1 MTPRT
6 RLTALLA
13 LAVCAVLAAL
23 TIGSSASAHSTRA
36 THSTRAAATPVMG
49 GNLVIARTQ
58 DSTSMDATSV
68 FDNES
73 IWVFEQ
79 LMETLY
85 TVTPD
90 GKDVKPWLAT
100 SYDLSKDKLTYTFHL
115 RHGVLFH
122 TGKEM
127 TSADVKFSPDA
138 ARTTKDGWGY
148 IDAAIK
154 SVTAPDKY
162 TVVVKT
168 KYKWAPLIAD
178 IALFSNAIVPK
189 GYDGKTK
196 KAFYDAP
203 VGTGPFKWDHW
214 AKGKEVKFV
223 KFDKYWQK
231 GKPYLDSVTWTYVG
245 DDNTRLL
252 QLKGNQAQI
261 DEFPGWAQVKP
272 LKSTAGITMTL
283 FPSTRTDYVL
293 FNEHFKPFQ
302 DVHVR
307 RALSYLI
314 DRKALVKAILFGNGT
329 PANSF
334 LPPNVPYYD
343 AKSPGIQ
350 YDVAKAKAEMAK
362 STVPKGFTT
371 TFEAV
376 AGSLDQATIAQVL
389 QAAGKP
395 LGIKINII
403 KKDANAWNVDW
414 NNATYPGM
422 NNSYWTMDIAD
433 PDELV
438 SFSIDPSQ
446 GAHSFQ
452 TFYNSPAAIAAT
464 KAAAR
469 EFDPKKRQALYSKV
483 QKIAADDA
491 FMAFL
496 FYSPFR
502 YAYSNKVQ
510 GFQVYPTGN
519 YHLEDVWMQK

>member
-1 MTPRT
+1 MIRRT
-6 RLTALLA
+6 RLPVLAA
-13 LAVCAVLAAL
+13 LASAALLAAL
-23 TIGSSASAHSTRA
+23 TIGPSASARST
-36 THSTRAAATPVMG
+36 HAAATPVQG
-49 GNLVIARTQ
+49 GDLIIARTQ
-58 DSTSMDATSV
+58 DSTKMDATSV

-73 IWVFEQ
+73 IWVLEQ
-79 LMETLY
+79 MMETLY

-100 SYDLSKDKLTYTFHL
+100 SYDLSPDKLTYTFHL

-127 TSADVKFSPDA
+127 TSADVKFSLDA
-138 ARTTKDGWGY
+138 ARNTKDGWGY
-148 IDAAIK
+148 IDGAIK
-154 SVTAPDKY
+154 SVTAKDKY

-168 KYKWAPLIAD
+168 KFKWAPMVAD

-196 KAFYDAP
+196 AQFYNAP

-214 AKGKEVKFV
+214 SKGKELKLV

-231 GKPYLDSVTWTYVG
+231 GKPYLNSVTWTYVG

-272 LKSTAGITMTL
+272 LQNTAGVTMKL

-293 FNEHFKPFQ
+293 FNQHFKPFQ

-307 RALSYLI
+307 RAISYLI

-334 LPPNVPYYD
+334 LPPQVPYYD
-343 AKSPGIQ
+343 AETPGLT
-350 YDVAKAKAEMAK
+350 YNLAKAKEEMAK
-362 STVPKGFTT
+362 SSVPNGFTT
-371 TFEAV
+371 TFESV
-376 AGSLDQATIAQVL
+376 AGSLDQNTIGQVI

-395 LGIKINII
+395 LGIKVNIL

-414 NNATYPGM
+414 QNATYPGM

-438 SFSIDPSQ
+438 SFAVDPSQ

-452 TFYNSPAAIAAT
+452 TFYNSPAAIAAA

-469 EFDPKKRQALYSKV
+469 EFDPKKRQALYTKV
-483 QKIAADDA
+483 QKIAAQDA

-496 FYSPFR
+496 YYSPFR
-502 YAYSNKVQ
+502 YAFTNKVHA
-510 GFQVYPTGN
+510 FQVYPTGN
-519 YHLEDVWMQK
+519 YHMEDVWMDK

>member
-1 MTPRT
+1 MIPRT

-13 LAVCAVLAAL
+13 LAGCAVFAAL
-23 TIGSSASAHSTRA
+23 SVGPSASARST
-36 THSTRAAATPVMG
+36 ATPTSG
-49 GNLVIARTQ
+49 GNLVIARTA
-58 DSTSMDATSV
+58 DSQSMDATAV

-85 TVTPD
+85 TVTPN

-100 SYDLSKDKLTYTFHL
+100 SYDLSPDKLTYTFHL

-122 TGKEM
+122 TGAEM
-127 TSADVKFSPDA
+127 TAADVKFSIDA
-138 ARTTKDGWGY
+138 ARVTKAGWGY
-148 IDAAIK
+148 IDSAIK
-154 SVTAPDKY
+154 SVTVKDKY
-162 TVVVKT
+162 TVVIKT
-168 KYKWAPLIAD
+168 KFKWAPMIAD
-178 IALFSNAIVPK
+178 LALFSNAIVPK
-189 GYDGKTK
+189 NYGGKTK
-196 KAFYDAP
+196 KEFYNAP

-214 AKGKEVKFV
+214 TKGKEIKYV

-231 GKPYLDSVTWTYVG
+231 GKPYLDSVTWTNVP

-252 QLKGNQAQI
+252 QLKGGQAQI
-261 DEFPGWAQVKP
+261 DEFPGWSQVKP
-272 LKSTAGITMTL
+272 LQSTAGVTMTL

-307 RALSYLI
+307 RAMSYLI

-334 LPPNVPYYD
+334 LPPQVPYYD
-343 AKSPGIQ
+343 AESPGIQ
-350 YDVAKAKAEMAK
+350 YNLAKAKEEMAK
-362 STVPKGFTT
+362 SSVPKGFTT

-376 AGSLDQATIAQVL
+376 AGSLDQATIAQVI

-395 LGIKINII
+395 LGIKVNIL
-403 KKDANAWNVDW
+403 KKDANAWNADW
-414 NNATYPGM
+414 NAASYPGM

-452 TFYNSPAAIAAT
+452 TFYNNPAAIAAT
-464 KAAAR
+464 KAATH

-483 QKIAADDA
+483 QRIAAEDA

-502 YAYSNKVQ
+502 YAYTKKLH

-519 YHLEDVWMQK
+519 YHLEDAWLSK

>member
-13 LAVCAVLAAL
+13 LAGCAVLAAL
-23 TIGSSASAHSTRA
+23 SVGPSASARVS
-36 THSTRAAATPVMG
+36 ATPTRG
-49 GNLVIARTQ
+49 GDVVIARTH
-58 DSTSMDATSV
+58 DSDTMDATSA

-73 IWVFEQ
+73 IWIFEQ
-79 LMETLY
+79 NMETLY
-85 TVTPD
+85 TVTAD

-127 TSADVKFSPDA
+127 TAADVKFSLDA
-138 ARTTKDGWGY
+138 ARSPKAGWGY
-148 IDAAIK
+148 IDVAIK
-154 SVTAPDKY
+154 SVTVKDKY

-168 KYKWAPLIAD
+168 KYKWAPMVAD

-189 GYDGKTK
+189 DYDGKTK
-196 KAFYDAP
+196 KEFYEAP

-214 AKGKEVKFV
+214 TRGKDLKLVR
-223 KFDKYWQK
+223 FDKYWQK
-231 GKPYLDSVTWTYVG
+231 GKPYLDSVTWTNVP
-245 DDNTRLL
+245 DENTRLL
-252 QLKGNQAQI
+252 QLKGGQAHI
-261 DEFPGWAQVKP
+261 NEFPGWAQVKT
-272 LKSTAGITMTL
+272 LQSTSGVTMSL

-293 FNEHFKPFQ
+293 FNQKFKPLQ

-314 DRKALVKAILFGNGT
+314 DRKALVKAVLFGNGSV
-329 PANSF
+329 ANSF
-334 LPPNVPYYD
+334 MPPQVPYYD
-343 AKSPGIQ
+343 PKSPGIQ
-350 YDVAKAKAEMAK
+350 YNLAKAKEEMAK
-362 STVPKGFTT
+362 SSVPNGFTT
-371 TFEAV
+371 TFEAN
-376 AGSLDQATIAQVL
+376 AGALTSQTIAQVI

-395 LGIKINII
+395 LGIKVNII
-403 KKDANAWNVDW
+403 KKDATAANDDW
-414 NNATYPGM
+414 NAAKYPGM
-422 NNSYWTMDIAD
+422 MDQYWTMDIAD

-438 SFSIDPSQ
+438 SFSIDPALSS
-446 GAHSFQ
+446 HSFQ
-452 TFYNSPAAIAAT
+452 TYYSNPAATAAT
-464 KAAAR
+464 RAAAR

-483 QKIAADDA
+483 QRIAAEDA

-510 GFQVYPTGN
+510 GFKVYPTGN
-519 YHLEDVWMQK
+519 YHMEDVWLQK

>member
-1 MTPRT
+1 MTR
-6 RLTALLA
+6 
-13 LAVCAVLAAL
+13 
-23 TIGSSASAHSTRA
+23 
-36 THSTRAAATPVMG
+36 
-49 GNLVIARTQ
+49 Q
-58 DSTSMDATSV
+58 
-68 FDNES
+68 
-73 IWVFEQ
+73 
-79 LMETLY
+79 
-85 TVTPD
+85 
-90 GKDVKPWLAT
+90 
-100 SYDLSKDKLTYTFHL
+100 
-115 RHGVLFH
+115 
-122 TGKEM
+122 
-127 TSADVKFSPDA
+127 
-138 ARTTKDGWGY
+138 
-148 IDAAIK
+148 
-154 SVTAPDKY
+154 DKY

-214 AKGKEVKFV
+214 TKGKEVKFD

-261 DEFPGWAQVKP
+261 DEFPGWAQVEP

-307 RALSYLI
+307 RAISYLI

-343 AKSPGIQ
+343 PKSPGIQ
-350 YDVAKAKAEMAK
+350 YNIAKAKAEMAK
-362 STVPKGFTT
+362 SSVPKGFTT

-376 AGSLDQATIAQVL
+376 ARLARPGHHRAGPAGRG
-389 QAAGKP
+389 QAARHQDQHHQEGRERLERRLEQRDVP
-395 LGIKINII
+395 RHEQLVLDDGHRRPGRARLVLDRPVAGRALVPDLLQQPGGDRR
-403 KKDANAWNVDW
+403 DARRPRASSTRRS
-414 NNATYPGM
+414 ARRSTRRCRR
-422 NNSYWTMDIAD
+422 
-433 PDELV
+433 
-438 SFSIDPSQ
+438 
-446 GAHSFQ
+446 
-452 TFYNSPAAIAAT
+452 SPPRT
-464 KAAAR
+464 R
-469 EFDPKKRQALYSKV
+469 SWRFLY
-483 QKIAADDA
+483 
-491 FMAFL
+491 
-496 FYSPFR
+496 YSPFR